1 MRLTPEKLQAASDE
15 MAETLR
21 AIESLEAAKKAM
33 ASDYKGKIEKNKQR
47 LRELTETIQSK
58 EEASGCRG
66 QWIFE
71 CRGINDT
78 GAIEDPEY
86 KTLQRL
92 DTLAAVTTMKIT
104 DADRQTALLSPA
116 PTRWTTASTTIRKQ
130 RSWTAHRKRKPPDPL
145 SNRQPW
151 PAAVPRAAGLP
162 HPMIAKTARP
172 AIQTATCGSQTTES
186 SFDSLR
192 WMRRRGTA
200 L

>member
-1 MRLTPEKLQAASDE
+1 MSKKQNNTTTDEQLPAAIQQAMANAIIEWPEQREKRRLPVRLTPEKLQAASDE

-21 AIESLEAAKKAM
+21 AIESLEAAKKAV

-58 EEASGCRG
+58 EELQDVEC

-104 DADRQTALLSPA
+104 DADRQTTLPLAGADPMDDGLDDESE
-116 PTRWTTASTTIRKQ
+116 TTVVDGTQ
-130 RSWTAHRKRKPPDPL
+130 EEE
-145 SNRQPW
+145 
-151 PAAVPRAAGLP
+151 AA
-162 HPMIAKTARP
+162 
-172 AIQTATCGSQTTES
+172 
-186 SFDSLR
+186 
-192 WMRRRGTA
+192 
-200 L
+200 